1 MDRVTIEG
9 LYSDF
14 TVPRAE
20 ARQYGMNYEQY
31 ERLANTEIVPRKMIE
46 MIIEMCDEI
55 IDDMEKSIAFYKEI
69 AYFDEAYDAIFEANI
84 RKSVA
89 NSFKTYAES
98 LLKQFEEESK

>member
-46 MIIEMCDEI
+46 MIIEMC
-55 IDDMEKSIAFYKEI
+55 EKEE
-69 AYFDEAYDAIFEANI
+69 DEALDDAYGKYEDDPDYSTGYANAMSAI
-84 RKSVA
+84 RVFA
-89 NSFKTYAES
+89 NS
-98 LLKQFEEESK
+98 LLEQFEEESK

>member
-1 MDRVTIEG
+1 MSRVTIEG

-55 IDDMEKSIAFYKEI
+55 IDDMEKSIAFCKEI
-69 AYFDEAYDAIFEANI
+69 TYFDEACDTIFEANI

-89 NSFKTYAES
+89 ISFKTYAES
-98 LLKQFEEESK
+98 LLKRFEGDDE

>member
-1 MDRVTIEG
+1 MSRVTIEG

-46 MIIEMCDEI
+46 MIIERCKKNEEALRPYYGAPFEDGQ
-55 IDDMEKSIAFYKEI
+55 DV
-69 AYFDEAYDAIFEANI
+69 AYTDI
-84 RKSVA
+84 RIC
-89 NSFKTYAES
+89 AEQ
-98 LLKQFEEESK
+98 LLKRFEGDDE